1 MRTPVSAFLL
11 ALGLTACAT
20 TGAPPSAE
28 VRATAREAYLYG
40 FPMIENYKTMYA
52 YSLDEGGPQYKA
64 PLNQLKS
71 AARVYTP
78 RDTTVV
84 TPNSDTPYSFVV
96 MDLRAEPLV
105 LSVPGM
111 EGDRYFS
118 VQLIDLYTHNFAYIG
133 TRATGNFGGTFLV
146 AGPDW
151 NGRKPRGVERVLRC
165 ETRIALAIYRTQLK
179 GPADLNKVAEIQAE
193 YQVQP
198 LSAFTRTP
206 APASPPALEW
216 PKPAEGIDRSV
227 ELFRYL
233 DFLLQFAPTHPS
245 ELELR
250 QRMIRIGVGAGF
262 DAAGLKPEMKSA
274 LEAGIRDAWKDYDA
288 LQERVNAKEV
298 TSGDMFGTRAYL
310 KNNYLYRFAAARIG
324 LYGNSKEEA
333 AYPIYGVDADGAPL
347 DASSS
352 AYTLTLRKQDLAAA
366 KAFWSVTMYDG
377 KTQMLIDNPL
387 NRYLIN
393 SPMLESLQKGSDGSI
408 TLYVQK
414 DAPDEDKESNWLPAP
429 DGPFYMVLR
438 LYIPAPE
445 VNAGTWEAPAV
456 QRVP

>member
-1 MRTPVSAFLL
+1 MRTLASALL
-11 ALGLTACAT
+11 LVLGLTACAT
-20 TGAPPSAE
+20 TGAPPAE

-40 FPMIENYKTMYA
+40 FPMIESYKTIYA
-52 YSLDEGGPQYKA
+52 YAVDEGGPQYKA
-64 PLNQLKS
+64 PFNQLKNE
-71 AARVYTP
+71 ARVYTP
-78 RDTTVV
+78 RDTAVV
-84 TPNSDTPYSFVV
+84 TPNSDTPYSFVM
-96 MDLRAEPLV
+96 MDLRAEPFV

-118 VQLIDLYTHNFAYIG
+118 VQLVDLYTHNFAYIG

-151 NGRKPRGVERVLRC
+151 NGKKPRGVEKILRC
-165 ETRIALAIYRTQLK
+165 ETQIALAIYRTQLT
-179 GPADLNKVAEIQAE
+179 GPADMKRVEEIQAE

-206 APASPPALEW
+206 APASPSPIEW
-216 PKPAEGIDRSV
+216 PQPEKGVDKSV
-227 ELFRYL
+227 EFFRTL

-245 ELELR
+245 ERALR
-250 QRMIRIGVGAGF
+250 ERMAAIGIGAGF
-262 DAAGLKPEMKSA
+262 DPATLTPETRSA
-274 LEAGIRDAWKDYDA
+274 LEAGIRDAEKDYEA
-288 LQERVNAKEV
+288 LQERIAAKEV

-310 KNNYLYRFAAARIG
+310 KNNYLFRFAAARIG
-324 LYGNSKEEA
+324 LFGNSREEA
-333 AYPIYGVDADGAPL
+333 FYPISAVDADGAPL

-352 AYTLTLRKQDLAAA
+352 AYTLTLGKRDLAAA

-387 NRYLIN
+387 DRYLIN

-408 TLYVQK
+408 TLYIQK
-414 DAPDEDKESNWLPAP
+414 DPPGEDKESNWLPAP
-429 DGPFYMVLR
+429 DGPFYMVFR

-445 VNAGTWEAPAV
+445 VIEGKWEAPAV
-456 QRVP
+456 QRAGK